1 MKITIIATIVALAML
16 PAASNAT
23 EVLVA
28 DKPVAYTDAQVI
40 ASMVGCAVLFGALA
54 SVTAGISTAVGAVAG
69 GSVCAIATGENLI
82 QNPGRIVGYESGA

>member
-1 MKITIIATIVALAML
+1 MKITSIATIVALTVL
-16 PAASNAT
+16 PMASNAT
-23 EVLVA
+23 EVLV
-28 DKPVAYTDAQVI
+28 DTPVAYTDSQVI
-40 ASMVGCAVLFGALA
+40 ASTIGCAVLFGALA

>member
-1 MKITIIATIVALAML
+1 MKITTLATIVALTIL
-16 PAASNAT
+16 PMTSNAT
-23 EVLVA
+23 EVLV
-28 DKPVAYTDAQVI
+28 DTPVAYTDSQVI

-54 SVTAGISTAVGAVAG
+54 SVTAGISTAVGAIAG

>member
-1 MKITIIATIVALAML
+1 MKITTIATIVALTIL
-16 PAASNAT
+16 PMSSSAT
-23 EVLVA
+23 EVLV
-28 DKPVAYTDAQVI
+28 DTPVAYTDSQVI

-54 SVTAGISTAVGAVAG
+54 SVTAGISTAVGAIAG

>member
-1 MKITIIATIVALAML
+1 MKITTIATIVALTIL
-16 PAASNAT
+16 PMSSNAT
-23 EVLVA
+23 EVLV
-28 DKPVAYTDAQVI
+28 DTPVAYTDSQVI

-54 SVTAGISTAVGAVAG
+54 SVTAGISTAVGAIAG

>member
-1 MKITIIATIVALAML
+1 MKITTIATIVALTIL
-16 PAASNAT
+16 PMTSSAT
-23 EVLVA
+23 EVLV
-28 DKPVAYTDAQVI
+28 DTPVAYTDSQVI

-54 SVTAGISTAVGAVAG
+54 SVTAGISTAVGAIAG

>member
-1 MKITIIATIVALAML
+1 MKITTIATIVALTIL
-16 PAASNAT
+16 PMSSSAT
-23 EVLVA
+23 EVLV
-28 DKPVAYTDAQVI
+28 DTPVAYTDSQVI

>member
-1 MKITIIATIVALAML
+1 MKITTIATIVALTIL
-16 PAASNAT
+16 PMASSAT
-23 EVLVA
+23 EVLV
-28 DKPVAYTDAQVI
+28 DTPVAYTDSQVI

-54 SVTAGISTAVGAVAG
+54 SVTAGISTAVGAIAG

>member
-1 MKITIIATIVALAML
+1 MKITTIATIVALTIL
-16 PAASNAT
+16 PMTSNAT
-23 EVLVA
+23 EVLV
-28 DKPVAYTDAQVI
+28 DTPVAYTDSQVI

-54 SVTAGISTAVGAVAG
+54 SVTAGISTAVGAIAG